1 MPGIFAFRLPREC
14 LVFFLLLLSRK
25 HWKYFSYFRF
35 SFLFARNETRQAFVQ
50 PIFLSKYIYIYT
62 HIHTVLSSSSS
73 VCICASLTL
82 FMRTFNMEWLL

>member
-62 HIHTVLSSSSS
+62 HIYTQFSHRVLPC
-73 VCICASLTL
+73 VFALH
-82 FMRTFNMEWLL
+82 